1 MDKWLYYIKK
11 RAFDSNAWMWGV
23 VILYALTFICP
34 FKAINYFIYFVITIA
49 ALIYLSYVIIIQP
62 LWTSK
67 DKISKASQ
75 TLMMCLGFYLL
86 YLLGIRYITNDGVYV
101 MIISSIGVFVFRR
114 FLAWLAF
121 MFTDRI
127 SDALVN
133 LIFGFAS
140 NTDVDPSERI
150 FYRSIPEG
158 HRKRGEYMLA
168 LKDLDEQ
175 LLELETDQIKPTEKQ
190 LQWIFEANAMKAEIY
205 AEDLRD
211 YDSAEAIVNR
221 LLDSGKLTC
230 KGEAVFLNRL
240 CDWRLKLK
248 KDLDGAKAALEQI
261 EKRHP
266 GSVEAMYA
274 SQRKNRLKLSDNGSL
289 PKKKLVHL
297 PDDLGLKKGFK
308 EWNVSQMAL
317 SKEIEGLKKH
327 LSDFPLDW
335 EAREKLASIYSITCH
350 NVEAAV
356 KELDYLLE
364 QDGQPRKKIVQ
375 WLNMKADFYIREQ
388 DLENAKEALTTIMDC
403 FPDTSPAYVAERRIA
418 LLRNELERGKPK
430 VYKIQKSD
438 ETDLKQVKTPFRIP
452 TKVSTL
458 PSSIRSDE
466 TQQKPANEE
475 TKESPADWIDE
486 MQQLDRL
493 LAEHPNHWEAR
504 ERLAS
509 IYAYEMGETEAAVQ
523 QIEILLSQAKGKSA
537 QIARWLNLEADFY
550 VFVGDEFAA
559 KKALQRIGEIDP
571 QNPAVFPAVRRIACI
586 QREIKN
592 VLKKKK
598 DEGFFIPKMM
608 HFGTDVTPKAIRQ
621 NRERAKNPVRVKPN
635 EANEQREQKLR
646 ADLAKHLKNAGFSE
660 SD

>member
-1 MDKWLYYIKK
+1 MRKWLYYIKK

-23 VILYALTFICP
+23 VILYVLTFICP
-34 FKAINYFIYFVITIA
+34 FKAINYFIYLLLTVIA
-49 ALIYLSYVIIIQP
+49 VVYVLYVIIIQP
-62 LWTSK
+62 IWTSK
-67 DKISKASQ
+67 DKISRASQ
-75 TLMMCLGFYLL
+75 TLMMCFGFYVL

-101 MIISSIGVFVFRR
+101 MILSSIGVFVFRR

-121 MFTDRI
+121 MVTDRI
-127 SDALVN
+127 GDALGN

-140 NTDVDPSERI
+140 NTDVDPSERT

-205 AEDLRD
+205 AEDLKD

-221 LLDSGKLTC
+221 LIESGKLSC
-230 KGEAVFLNRL
+230 QGEAVFLNRL

-248 KDLDGAKAALEQI
+248 KDLDGAREALEQI

-274 SQRKNRLKLSDNGSL
+274 SQRKNRLKLPQKG
-289 PKKKLVHL
+289 PAPTKKLIHL
-297 PDDLGLKKGFK
+297 KENLGLKKGFK
-308 EWNVSQMAL
+308 EWNMDQMIL

-335 EAREKLASIYSITCH
+335 EAREKLASIYSITCR

-356 KELDYLLE
+356 NELDYLLE
-364 QDGQPRKKIVQ
+364 QDGQPKKKIVQ

-388 DLENAKEALTTIMDC
+388 NLEKAKESLNTIIDC

-418 LLRNELERGKPK
+418 LLKNELERGKPK

-438 ETDLKQVKTPFRIP
+438 ETDIKQVKTPFHIP

-458 PSSIRSDE
+458 PSSIRRDE
-466 TQQKPANEE
+466 TQPEPVNNEI
-475 TKESPADWIDE
+475 KESPTDWIDE
-486 MQQLDRL
+486 MQQLDSL

-509 IYAYEMGETEAAVQ
+509 IYAYNMGETEAAVQ

-559 KKALQRIGEIDP
+559 KKALQRIGEMDP
-571 QNPAVFPAVRRIACI
+571 QNPALFSAKRRIACI
-586 QREIKN
+586 QREIRN

-598 DEGFFIPKMM
+598 DEGFFIPKMVQ
-608 HFGTDVTPKAIRQ
+608 FGTDVTPKAIRQ
-621 NRERAKNPVRVKPN
+621 NRERKEPVKSKLD
-635 EANEQREQKLR
+635 EENEQRTRKAR
-646 ADLAKHLKNAGFSE
+646 AELAEHLKKAGFPP

>member
-1 MDKWLYYIKK
+1 MGKWLYYIKK

-23 VILYALTFICP
+23 VILYVLTFICP

-49 ALIYLSYVIIIQP
+49 ALIYLSYVFIIQP
-62 LWTSK
+62 IWTSK
-67 DKISKASQ
+67 DKLSSLFQ
-75 TLMMCLGFYLL
+75 TTTICLVFYVV
-86 YLLGIRYITNDGVYV
+86 YLLGVRLFVNEPLY
-101 MIISSIGVFVFRR
+101 MAIIASIVVVLSRR
-114 FLAWLAF
+114 FLRWLTL
-121 MFTDRI
+121 MITEKI
-127 SDALVN
+127 GDAIGN
-133 LIFGFAS
+133 LIFGFGS
-140 NTDVDPSERI
+140 YTENNNSSERI
-150 FYRSIPEG
+150 FVHSIPEG

-168 LKDLDEQ
+168 LKNIDEQ
-175 LLELETDQIKPTEKQ
+175 LLELETDQIKPTEAQ
-190 LQWIFEANAMKAEIY
+190 MQWIIEANGMKAEIY

-211 YDSAEAIVNR
+211 YASAEAIINR

-248 KDLDGAKAALEQI
+248 NDLDGAKAALEQI
-261 EKRHP
+261 EERHP

-274 SQRKNRLKLSDNGSL
+274 AQRKNRLKIPQKGPA

-297 PDDLGLKKGFK
+297 TEDLGLKKEFK
-308 EWNVSQMAL
+308 EWNMDQVIL
-317 SKEIEGLKKH
+317 RKEIEGLKKH

-335 EAREKLASIYSITCH
+335 EAREKLASIYSITCR

-356 KELDYLLE
+356 KELDFLLE
-364 QDGQPRKKIVQ
+364 QDGQPKKKIVQ

-388 DLENAKEALTTIMDC
+388 DLENAKEALTTIIDC

-418 LLRNELERGKPK
+418 LLRKELDRGKPK

-458 PSSIRSDE
+458 PSSIRRDE

-475 TKESPADWIDE
+475 TKESPTDWIDE

-523 QIEILLSQAKGKSA
+523 QVEILLSQAKGKSA

-550 VFVGDEFAA
+550 VFAGDEFAA
-559 KKALQRIGEIDP
+559 KKALQRIGEMDP
-571 QNPAVFPAVRRIACI
+571 QNPAVFSAVRRIACI

-592 VLKKKK
+592 VLKKQK
-598 DEGFFIPKMM
+598 DEGFEK
-608 HFGTDVTPKAIRQ
+608 K
-621 NRERAKNPVRVKPN
+621 
-635 EANEQREQKLR
+635 
-646 ADLAKHLKNAGFSE
+646 
-660 SD
+660 